1 MQNAI
6 KRGFENVKPRLN
18 RLSYL
23 KNLHEGNQTKIN
35 HQFLNSLLFGMAGH
49 DQKGRQ
55 EGAQYSAGKRQNKLE
70 QMDVKGSVHQ
80 YTCPES
86 AAHASRHDNKQY
98 QWKFKEKFP
107 PACIN

>member
-1 MQNAI
+1 
-6 KRGFENVKPRLN
+6 
-18 RLSYL
+18 
-23 KNLHEGNQTKIN
+23 
-35 HQFLNSLLFGMAGH
+35 MAGH

-55 EGAQYSAGKRQNKLE
+55 EDAQYSAGKRQNELE
-70 QMDVKGSVHQ
+70 QMDVKGGVHQ